1 MSNHKIAPEKVTRPI
16 QLLAA
21 WLTGLIVTDG
31 AFLSAAIY
39 ISSPNWAAG
48 VLVIAAVV
56 NVPLFL
62 ISIFLL
68 QTKYRPEMQEDVY
81 YSKYLE
87 YQYVKQSVPPETPDV
102 ETQIKKVTK
111 NILDQLGPGQ
121 EQRREPI
128 EQILKTSQVEQIAT
142 RLGGNRSLSE
152 LYLRP
157 HHWPAIVLKW
167 KDSPAFQESLSGL
180 IDDGLATMDNE
191 DYLTC
196 KLTSLGIQV
205 AKNAQNNNSLFAQRD
220 SMKIVWEREDRL
232 TS

>member
-21 WLTGLIVTDG
+21 WLTGLVIVNG
-31 AFLSAAIY
+31 AFLFSAIY
-39 ISSPNWAAG
+39 ISSPTWAAA
-48 VLVIAAVV
+48 VLVIAAVA

-87 YQYVKQSVPPETPDV
+87 YKYVKQTVPSETPDV
-102 ETQIKKVTK
+102 EAQIKKIAK

-128 EQILKTSQVEQIAT
+128 EKILIESQIEQLAN
-142 RLGGNRSLSE
+142 RLSTPQSRSRAISE

-157 HHWPAIVLKW
+157 SHWPNLVKKFEDSADFQGDVSRIIV
-167 KDSPAFQESLSGL
+167 
-180 IDDGLATMDNE
+180 DGLATMDND

-196 KLTSLGIQV
+196 KLTNLGIQV
-205 AKNAQNNNSLFAQRD
+205 AKYAEKNGFLFI
-220 SMKIVWEREDRL
+220 SEDI
-232 TS
+232 T